1 MNRTPAKC
9 PQCRTR
15 FTPEERGLRIHSDC
29 VDAWYTAHREKQTKK
44 AEAKRKKDA
53 AADKRVTKQ
62 KLDGMK
68 TVPMLIKEADRA
80 FQAWVKERDRQA
92 GYDCISSGRPLE
104 WGTLKTNAGHFRSK
118 GAASALRYHPDNCH
132 AQSQHDNLYKSGN
145 ISAYRVRLI
154 ERIGLE
160 RVEALEC
167 MNAVHQW
174 TREEL
179 LGIKAA
185 YVQKLKELRKSGSC
199 QQHPAP

>member
-1 MNRTPAKC
+1 MNRAPAKC
-9 PQCRTR
+9 QFCKVR
-15 FTPEERGLRIHSDC
+15 FTPEERGKRLHDQCTDSWIQ
-29 VDAWYTAHREKQTKK
+29 AFREKQEKK
-44 AEAKRKKDA
+44 AQAARAKKASAERKDT
-53 AADKRVTKQ
+53 RQ

-68 TVPMLIKEADRA
+68 TIPMLIKEADRA

-174 TREEL
+174 EKDEL
-179 LGIKAA
+179 IGIKAT
-185 YVQKLKELRKSGSC
+185 YVAKLKLLKSGSC
-199 QQHPAP
+199 QEQPAP